1 MAGRRAIPVTSGGYQ
16 VDPAELTTFASYLN
30 GTTHADVTAAAN
42 GVHAANGFDNNAFGI
57 FAAQL
62 LAVPAR
68 IAMGVATDNLNSLAS
83 EISSAA
89 NLTTTTANNYRTNE
103 QNSAGSFGSID
114 GSSQT

>member
-1 MAGRRAIPVTSGGYQ
+1 MTQSGGYQ
-16 VDPAELTTFASYLN
+16 VDPTELTTFASYLS
-30 GTTHADVTAAAN
+30 GTTHGQITDAAN
-42 GVHAANGFDNNAFGI
+42 GVHSANGFDDNAFGV

-68 IAMGVATDNLNSLAS
+68 IAMGVATDNLNKLAD

-89 NLTTTTANNYRTNE
+89 DLTNTTAANYRQNE
-103 QNSAGSFGSID
+103 QNAAGSFQAID

>member
-1 MAGRRAIPVTSGGYQ
+1 MTQSGGYQ
-16 VDPAELTTFASYLN
+16 VDPSELTKFASYLS
-30 GTTHADVTAAAN
+30 GTTHGEVTDAAN
-42 GVHAANGFDNNAFGI
+42 GVHSANGFDNNAFGI

-89 NLTTTTANNYRTNE
+89 DLTNKTAGNYTQNE
-103 QNSAGSFGSID
+103 QNSAGSFQAID